1 MWRSP
6 VRGEIEM
13 ATEIVFVVEEAPE
26 GGYTARALGHSIF
39 AEADTWDDLGQA
51 IDDALHH
58 HFEEDELPDL
68 VRLDTGDLFGAEGE
82 SNP

>member
-1 MWRSP
+1 
-6 VRGEIEM
+6 M
-13 ATEIVFVVEEAPE
+13 AREIVFIVEKAPE
-26 GGYTARALGHSIF
+26 GGYVARALGYAIS